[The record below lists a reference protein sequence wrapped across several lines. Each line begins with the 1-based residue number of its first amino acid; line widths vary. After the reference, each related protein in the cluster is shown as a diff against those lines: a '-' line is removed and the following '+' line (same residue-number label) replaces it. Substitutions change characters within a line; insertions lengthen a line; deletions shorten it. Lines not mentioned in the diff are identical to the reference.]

1 MDNYNQSN
9 LNMVLEDEPP
19 GWKVP
24 KELLGKSKGQ
34 VRVAWELMMWLDQ
47 SRKDVQL
54 LMCPEAKGKCD
65 AAKNHI
71 QLEHGMSEQ

>member
-1 MDNYNQSN
+1 
-9 LNMVLEDEPP
+9 MVLEDEPP

-34 VRVAWELMMWLDQ
+34 VRVALELMMWLGQ

-54 LMCPEAKGKCD
+54 LMCPEAKGKFD

-71 QLEHGMSEQ
+71 ELEHGMSEQ